1 RTCDQLG
8 GCQMREDGTEQ
19 TGITITWSNGTKD
32 TIKFASDVES
42 TSAVPEPSSVLLV
55 GSGLLGL
62 VGSVRRKLLG

>member
-1 RTCDQLG
+1 
-8 GCQMREDGTEQ
+8 MREDGTEQ